1 MTEVLTGDAAWTALT
16 AGSGAALTTCD
27 VIVAHGPDTVT
38 FLQGQLSQDLAAMVP
53 GEVRWS
59 LHLQPQG
66 KVIAV
71 VRLSR
76 LAGDG
81 VLIDTDRGA
90 GADVHAALSRFKI
103 RTKSELVL
111 LEAVPGRAVRGPGDA
126 FDAAAASDERS
137 RLEAA
142 TALAGTVIRLP
153 LAPWQGPGHDVL
165 AIGPA
170 GVEAPGELPSDGAA
184 TVDAQT
190 FEAFRVW
197 LGVPQHGTEIV
208 DGPIPVETGIIP
220 ATVAFGKGCYVGQEL
235 VERLDSRGRQIR
247 RLVVLDLADSTPS
260 GVPAGQPVTDPDG
273 KQVGVITSS
282 ASRPDTGSAV
292 AIALLRADV
301 EEGSTVQVDGHPAS
315 VRLPAGR

>member
-1 MTEVLTGDAAWTALT
+1 MTDVLSGAAGWSALT
-16 AGSGAALTTCD
+16 SASGAALTSRD
-27 VIVAHGPDTVT
+27 VIVCHGPDTVT
-38 FLQGQLSQDLAAMVP
+38 FLQGQLSQDVAAMAP

-71 VRLSR
+71 LRLTR

-81 VLIDTDRGA
+81 VLIDTDPGA

-111 LEAVPGRAVRGPGDA
+111 IDGVPTLAVRGPGDVVSDA
-126 FDAAAASDERS
+126 VSDAAAASAELS
-137 RLEAA
+137 RVDVAEL
-142 TALAGTVIRLP
+142 LDGTVIRLP

-165 AIGPA
+165 AVGK
-170 GVEAPGELPSDGAA
+170 APGDLPTDGAVP
-184 TVDAQT
+184 VDAEV
-190 FEAFRVW
+190 FEAHRIW
-197 LGVPQHGTEIV
+197 LGVPRHGAEIV
-208 DGPIPVETGIIP
+208 DGPIPVETGLIP
-220 ATVAFGKGCYVGQEL
+220 STVAFGKGCYVGQEL

-247 RLVVLDLADSTPS
+247 RLMVLDLAAPAVL
-260 GVPAGQPVTDPDG
+260 GVGQPVTDPDG
-273 KQVGVITSS
+273 KQVGAVTST
-282 ASRPDTGSAV
+282 ASRPDTKAAV

-301 EEGSTVQVDGHPAS
+301 EEGSTVQVDGHPAL